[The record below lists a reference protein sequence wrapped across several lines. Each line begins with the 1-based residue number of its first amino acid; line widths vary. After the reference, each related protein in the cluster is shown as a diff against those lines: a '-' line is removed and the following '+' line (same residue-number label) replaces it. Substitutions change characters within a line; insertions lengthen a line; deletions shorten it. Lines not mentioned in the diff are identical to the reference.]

1 MAPPTNRRPGFS
13 RKAQY
18 GIFATYVLAIA
29 GTILAALLLIISIAD
44 PAGFAGLRVIGTEI
58 TAPISRT
65 FDAARRTMVGMTN
78 NMSAYIDAA
87 SKNAAMKR
95 ELAAKRTALIEA
107 QAIKLENKRLR
118 TLLNLVEAEP
128 EYIAMGRLISS
139 SSSSTRRLGTLSI
152 GANKGLKKG
161 QPVRG
166 PDGLVGRILEV
177 GPTTARVLMIT
188 DADNVVP
195 VMRLSDGLPA
205 FASGLSNGQVAI
217 RPVSLGINPFNV
229 GDIIATSGNGGL
241 YRPNIPYARVIKK
254 TSDGATAQPLADP
267 AATSEVIVLPIY
279 LAAASEVEE
288 AAAKGNDPKKD
299 GPQKDEPQ

>member
-1 MAPPTNRRPGFS
+1 MAPLTNRRPGFS

-29 GTILAALLLIISIAD
+29 GTFFAALLLIISIAD
-44 PAGFAGLRVIGTEI
+44 PAGFAALRVIGTEI
-58 TAPISRT
+58 TAPITRSV
-65 FDAARRTMVGMTN
+65 DAIRRTTVGMTN

-95 ELAAKRTALIEA
+95 ELQAKRTKLIEA
-107 QAIKLENKRLR
+107 QAIQLENQRLR
-118 TLLNLVEAEP
+118 KLLNLVETEP
-128 EYIAMGRLISS
+128 AYIAMGRLISS
-139 SSSSTRRLGTLSI
+139 SSTSTRRLGTLSI
-152 GANKGLKKG
+152 GASSGLLKG

-166 PDGLVGRILEV
+166 PDGLVGRVLEV
-177 GPTTARVLMIT
+177 GPTTARILLIT

-205 FASGLSNGQVAI
+205 FASGLSNGLVAI
-217 RPVSLGINPFNV
+217 RPVSLGVNPFNI

-241 YRPNIPYARVIKK
+241 YRPNIPYARVVKK

-267 AATSEVIVLPIY
+267 AATTEVIVLPIY
-279 LAAASEVEE
+279 LAAASATEI
-288 AAAKGNDPKKD
+288 AATKGTVAPKE
-299 GPQKDEPQ
+299 GAQ

>member
-1 MAPPTNRRPGFS
+1 MAPLTNRRPGFS

-29 GTILAALLLIISIAD
+29 GAIFAALLLIISIAD
-44 PAGFAGLRVIGTEI
+44 PAGFAALRVIGTEI
-58 TAPISRT
+58 TAPVTRSV
-65 FDAARRTMVGMTN
+65 DAVRRTTIGMTN

-95 ELAAKRTALIEA
+95 ELQAKRTALIEA
-107 QAIKLENKRLR
+107 QAIKLENQRLR
-118 TLLNLVEAEP
+118 KLLNLVETEP
-128 EYIAMGRLISS
+128 AYIAMGRLISS

-152 GANKGLKKG
+152 GSGSGLLKG

-166 PDGLVGRILEV
+166 PDGLVGRVLEV
-177 GPTTARVLMIT
+177 GPTTARVLLIT

-205 FASGLSNGQVAI
+205 FASGLSNGLVAI
-217 RPVSLGINPFNV
+217 RPVSLGINPFSI

-254 TSDGATAQPLADP
+254 TSDGAVAQPLADP
-267 AATSEVIVLPIY
+267 AATTEVIVLPIY
-279 LAAASEVEE
+279 LAAASAAETAATKGTIAPEE
-288 AAAKGNDPKKD
+288 
-299 GPQKDEPQ
+299 GPQ

>member
-1 MAPPTNRRPGFS
+1 MAPLTNRRPGFS

-29 GTILAALLLIISIAD
+29 GAIFAALLLIISIAD
-44 PAGFAGLRVIGTEI
+44 PTGFAGLRVIGTEI
-58 TAPISRT
+58 TAPITRSV
-65 FDAARRTMVGMTN
+65 DAVRRSVVGMSS

-95 ELAAKRTALIEA
+95 ELKAKRTALIEA
-107 QAIKLENKRLR
+107 QAIKLENQRLR
-118 TLLNLVEAEP
+118 KLLNLVETEP

-152 GANKGLKKG
+152 GSGAGLLKG

-166 PDGLVGRILEV
+166 PDGLVGRVLEV
-177 GPTTARVLMIT
+177 GPTTARVLLIT

-195 VMRLSDGLPA
+195 VMRVSDGLPA
-205 FASGLSNGQVAI
+205 FASGLSNGLVAI
-217 RPVSLGINPFNV
+217 RPVSLGINPFSI

-254 TSDGATAQPLADP
+254 TSDGAVAQPLADP
-267 AATSEVIVLPIY
+267 AATTEVIVLPIY
-279 LAAASEVEE
+279 LAAASAAE
-288 AAAKGNDPKKD
+288 ATATKDSIAPKEA
-299 GPQKDEPQ
+299 PQ